1 MAGDIREFLARL
13 PAAKRVDQAT
23 CEFLDKEIRNGAELN
38 QLQREILLG
47 VVQHA
52 VEQNDF
58 PPPPYE
64 SLVTHV
70 YLEWNEEAKRSEE
83 GKPKLI
89 ELVRKLKAQPNL
101 AAAVAQLAQKVHQE
115 RETRRRR
122 ELERLAA
129 AAESAGQATNSARKG
144 GAADP
149 PKVMVRRM
157 QEARHGGGENAMA
170 NLDLAA
176 QYADEA
182 VEAYPGVPLV
192 LFEAA
197 GCHQLAAEKGTHHSL
212 MDRYVHM
219 KQAFSLYQQCLT
231 ILAVEP
237 YVKLKGEYDGWR
249 KGIAELLPRIQKK
262 LEALEEKA
270 EIKGGPP
277 ERG

>member
-1 MAGDIREFLARL
+1 MAGDIREFLSRL
-13 PAAKRVDQAT
+13 PANKKVDQTT
-23 CEFLDKEIRNGAELN
+23 CEFFDKEIRNGADLN
-38 QLQREILLG
+38 QLQREILLDI
-47 VVQHA
+47 VKHC

-64 SLVTHV
+64 SLLTYV

-83 GKPKLI
+83 AKPKLV
-89 ELVRKLKAQPNL
+89 ELVRKLKTQPQI
-101 AAAVAQLAQKVHQE
+101 ASTVAQLAQKVHQE

-122 ELERLAA
+122 DLERLAA
-129 AAESAGQATNSARKG
+129 VAESAGQPANNSARAG
-144 GAADP
+144 GQMDP

-157 QEARHGGGENAMA
+157 QEARRGSGGDNAMA
-170 NLDLAA
+170 NMDLAA

-182 VEAYPGVPLV
+182 VEAYPGSPMV

-197 GCHQLAAEKGTHHSL
+197 GCHQLAAEKGTHRSF

-237 YVKLKGEYDGWR
+237 YVKLKGEYDAWR
-249 KGIAELLPRIQKK
+249 KGIAAILPKVQEKM
-262 LEALEEKA
+262 AFLEEKA
-270 EIKGGPP
+270 EV
-277 ERG
+277 RG

>member
-1 MAGDIREFLARL
+1 MAGDIREFLSRL
-13 PAAKRVDQAT
+13 PASARIDQTT
-23 CEFLDKEIRNGAELN
+23 CEFLDKEIRHGADLN
-38 QLQREILLG
+38 QLQRESLVA
-47 VVQHA
+47 VVKHC

-64 SLVTHV
+64 SLLTYI

-83 GKPKLI
+83 AKPRLI
-89 ELVRKLKAQPNL
+89 ELVKKLKAQPQL
-101 AAAVAQLAQKVHQE
+101 AATIAQLAKEVHNA

-129 AAESAGQATNSARKG
+129 VGETAGQSTNSTGKS
-144 GAADP
+144 GAQVDP

-157 QEARHGGGENAMA
+157 QEARRGGGSSANSMA

-176 QYADEA
+176 QYAEEA
-182 VEAYPGVPLV
+182 VEAYPGSPLV

-197 GCHQLAAEKGTHHSL
+197 GCHQLAAEKGTHRSF

-219 KQAFSLYQQCLT
+219 KQAYSLYQQCLT
-231 ILAVEP
+231 ILASEP

-249 KGIAELLPRIQKK
+249 KGIAAILPKIQEK
-262 LEALEEKA
+262 LAFLEEKA
-270 EIKGGPP
+270 EAKG
-277 ERG
+277 